1 MAMEIN
7 FTRLLVVSLLALG
20 IMALFAVGILGCDGT
35 QAPPTTTSGWKKL
48 GAVNDG
54 FSGGTIFWTVNEE
67 TGDRVYVM
75 VGVEKGGIYV
85 MPGKPVVEAPKR

>member
-7 FTRLLVVSLLALG
+7 FTRLLVVALLAIG
-20 IMALFAVGILGCDGT
+20 TMGCEGT

-48 GAVNDG
+48 GTVSDGVNQG
-54 FSGGTIFWTVNEE
+54 NIFWIINEE

-75 VGVEKGGIYV
+75 VGSDKGGIYV
-85 MPGKPVVEAPKR
+85 MPGKPVVEALKR